1 MEVGQ
6 QVDWRHAKVA
16 ADSAKARSF
25 GKIDRPVLPAKL
37 DTPSHIRQTLPM
49 PLPDL
54 ENERF
59 AHLVRVLERQ
69 FRRALERQLEVHSVP
84 FGHWI
89 FLRILWEEEGLSQ
102 RELATR
108 SGLTTPTVHT
118 AISKM
123 EASGMV
129 QKIVPKENTSRALV
143 HLTDR
148 GRGLRDVLEPLAV
161 STNAA
166 AASGIPQENQDMV
179 RETLLRMIS
188 NLERLN

>member
-1 MEVGQ
+1 MYPTLGGAGAPVAGDDVGCKT
-6 QVDWRHAKVA
+6 AGT
-16 ADSAKARSF
+16 ARPDE
-25 GKIDRPVLPAKL
+25 KPVQL
-37 DTPSHIRQTLPM
+37 DTLSLLHQSSPM
-49 PLPDL
+49 PVPDL
-54 ENERF
+54 ENERL

-69 FRRALERQLEVHSVP
+69 FRRALERQLEVHGVP

-118 AISKM
+118 AIKKM
-123 EASGMV
+123 EVSGLI

-148 GRGLRDVLEPLAV
+148 GRDLRGVLEPLAI

-166 AASGIPQENQDMV
+166 AMAGIPQESQDLAKA
-179 RETLLRMIS
+179 TLLTMIA
-188 NLERLN
+188 NLDRLG